1 MFVCE
6 SVFFVVK
13 GFDKLE
19 IGSGNKPKEGFLH
32 FDTRKLD
39 SVDVVGDAKKLPFKN
54 EEFVEVYSRFFLE
67 HLLREDAKIAL
78 KEMNRVLKKGGKL
91 VIIVPNL
98 AYFCKLFT
106 TETGQK
112 KRMGIK
118 QNIRV

>member
-78 KEMNRVLKKGGKL
+78 KEMNRVLKKEE
-91 VIIVPNL
+91 N
-98 AYFCKLFT
+98 
-106 TETGQK
+106 
-112 KRMGIK
+112 
-118 QNIRV
+118 